1 MHRIVP
7 SKEIGLSSMHNLI
20 LMQKNV
26 LTVIKSINGRI
37 ILLICYL

>member
-20 LMQKNV
+20 LMQK
-26 LTVIKSINGRI
+26 
-37 ILLICYL
+37 ICFDSNKEYKW